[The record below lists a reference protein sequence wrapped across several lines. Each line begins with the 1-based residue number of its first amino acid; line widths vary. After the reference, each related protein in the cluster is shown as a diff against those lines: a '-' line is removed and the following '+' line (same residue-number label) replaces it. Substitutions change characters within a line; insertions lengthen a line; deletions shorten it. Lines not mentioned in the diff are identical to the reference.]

1 MSTQRVSLRIIHAAS
16 PDFTRCV
23 RSVSTVAGIGGKLD
37 PVPLKPLVFVLD
49 DKAGSIGRD
58 ALAFGILSRSLLL
71 LLLFS
76 FFQSRIVQL
85 VLLCLPF
92 LLPFSLL
99 ARLLFSA
106 NVGRRFSL
114 FLQRSLERR

>member
-71 LLLFS
+71 LLFS